1 LRRIYYMA
9 NEYFMGLLTGVAIAL
24 SVVAII
30 TVLYI
35 FWGSLKGREYRVLR
49 DEEGRIGG
57 VEYG

>member
-1 LRRIYYMA
+1 MA

-49 DEEGRIGG
+49 DEEGRIIG